1 MHQIPQEYYIKAL
14 DLLLNYKRKKEK
26 INMIAILLINNEK
39 GLGEK

>member
-1 MHQIPQEYYIKAL
+1 MHQIPQEDYIKVS

-26 INMIAILLINNEK
+26 INMITILLINNEK

>member
-1 MHQIPQEYYIKAL
+1 MHQIPQEDYIKVL

-26 INMIAILLINNEK
+26 INMTTILLINNEK